1 MEAFTTALSSGITNF
16 GTVWT
21 EVMSMIVGNAALMI
35 FLVAGLLGS
44 AFRIFKRAKKAVR

>member
-1 MEAFTTALSSGITNF
+1 MEEFTTALTNGITNF
-16 GTVWT
+16 GKIWT

-44 AFRIFKRAKKAVR
+44 AFRIFKRAKKSVR